1 MEIASLCIKNLR
13 IRGQIFDYFISNRI
27 YFHIECFENDN
38 YELDINS
45 YSEVALK
52 HSTIF
57 VDIVSVHLHPGY
69 SPDNVD
75 TDDDIALIKIKPI
88 GKNNH
93 TDAFKF
99 HRLRL
104 SN

>member
-1 MEIASLCIKNLR
+1 MGFNGGPCNTNLR
-13 IRGQIFDYFISNRI
+13 IRGHILGYFICNRG
-27 YFHIECFENDN
+27 YFHIECFETDN
-38 YELDINS
+38 AELNINT

-52 HSTIF
+52 HSTVF

-88 GKNNH
+88 GKM
-93 TDAFKF
+93 
-99 HRLRL
+99 
-104 SN
+104 